1 MCALWRKL
9 HLLAI
14 IAYYLP
20 ECCWNV
26 GKNIY
31 MFAPFTVC
39 SYMPSMCTLYPDIST
54 LTQVG
59 MHTAHMPAS
68 LLSELLVF
76 TLLLIF
82 LLYSQSVHICLVCL
96 SYLLIITHVGMRTGH
111 SMHTHASFTTFRA
124 CGVYAF
130 PEIFAEKSQK
140 K

>member
-1 MCALWRKL
+1 
-9 HLLAI
+9 
-14 IAYYLP
+14 
-20 ECCWNV
+20 
-26 GKNIY
+26 

-82 LLYSQSVHICLVCL
+82 FALFTIRSHMPSVSQLPLDHNARRDA
-96 SYLLIITHVGMRTGH
+96 HRT
-111 SMHTHASFTTFRA
+111 
-124 CGVYAF
+124 
-130 PEIFAEKSQK
+130 
-140 K
+140 